1 MSNNWKSGRRVL
13 HWMVAAAFVVM
24 VLTGLT
30 LLVPALSGL
39 AAGGWT
45 RLIHKIAAVL
55 LVAAPLAYIF
65 VNRPAVRRWFR
76 DAAVW
81 HRPQQKER
89 YAVHVWQR
97 WHKLIISA
105 GFIIVVIT
113 GSIQWFLK
121 GIVPSSVF
129 NFSLLVHGIVFFSA
143 LLILLYHV
151 YFELVWWLWRR
162 RYCRNCHEPQ
172 CVDECPVNAV
182 STGNDNMAVRDMS
195 VCNGC
200 RLCMK
205 SCQREGYYI
214 KSVRTKKTDAT
225 TTD

>member
-1 MSNNWKSGRRVL
+1 MSNNWKRVRRVL
-13 HWMVAAAFVVM
+13 HWTIAAAFVVM

-45 RLIHKIAAVL
+45 RLVHKIAAVL
-55 LVAAPLAYIF
+55 LVAAPLIYA
-65 VNRPAVRRWFR
+65 VMNRDAVRLWFR

-81 HRPQQKER
+81 RRPQQEDR
-89 YAVHVWQR
+89 RVVHIWQR

-105 GFIIVVIT
+105 GFIMFVVT
-113 GSIQWFLK
+113 GSIQWFFK

-129 NFSLLVHGIVFFSA
+129 NVSLLVHDIVFFSA
-143 LLILLYHV
+143 LLILLYHI

-162 RYCRNCHEPQ
+162 KYCRQ
-172 CVDECPVNAV
+172 CGSADCADECTVNAI
-182 STGNDNMAVRDMS
+182 STVNDNMAERNMS
-195 VCNGC
+195 ICNGC

-205 SCQREGYYI
+205 ACQREGYYI
-214 KSVRTKKTDAT
+214 KPVRTKKTDT
-225 TTD
+225 GTVD